1 MARLSGIGVG
11 ALVVAALAAGAGW
24 WLGWAELASLGAA
37 ALLLLAVC
45 LLTTVGRSRFTV
57 LLDLADRR
65 VRVGER
71 AFGRLV
77 VRNAAARRSRPVQAE
92 LPVGADAVSLTVPRL
107 RPGQEHD
114 ELFAVPTSR
123 RAVVVVGPVRTV
135 RADPLGIA
143 RRWSTWTEPVELFV
157 HPRLV
162 PLAGADAGLL
172 RDLEGQATRDLSD
185 TDLSFHALRDYV
197 TGDDRR
203 SIHWRTTARRGVLT
217 VKQYEDTR
225 RTLTALVLATDSRD
239 YVPDAEGTEFE
250 LAVSVLAS
258 IGVQVLGEQRELV
271 ALAGPGRLRSRTR
284 PTLLDDCSALQTAL
298 GGTTT
303 ADLGRRVAREAAAA
317 TVAVLVTGSAVPPE
331 ELRAAAR
338 HVPAGTRT
346 VAVRCVPGESVE
358 VRTRGSLS
366 LVRLGALDDLP
377 RALRQVVS

>member
-11 ALVVAALAAGAGW
+11 ALVVGALAAGTGW

-37 ALLLLAVC
+37 ALLLVVACLA
-45 LLTTVGRSRFTV
+45 TTVGRSRYAV
-57 LLDLADRR
+57 ALDLADRR

-77 VRNAAARRSRPVQAE
+77 VRNAASRRSRPVQVE
-92 LPVGADAVSLTVPRL
+92 LPVGEAAVELTVPRL

-143 RRWSTWTEPVELFV
+143 RRWSTWTEAVELFV

-162 PLAGADAGLL
+162 PLAGANAGLL
-172 RDLEGQATRDLSD
+172 RDLEGQTTRDLSD

-225 RTLTALVLATDSRD
+225 RTLTALALATDPRD
-239 YVPDAEGTEFE
+239 YVLDADGAEFE

-258 IGVQVLGEQRELV
+258 IGVQVLAEQRELV

-284 PTLLDDCSALQTAL
+284 PALLDDCSALQTGL

-317 TVAVLVTGSAVPPE
+317 TVAILVTGSVVQPE
-331 ELRAAAR
+331 DLRAAAR

-346 VAVRCVPGESVE
+346 VAVRCVPGTEVE

-377 RALRQVVS
+377 RTLRQVIS